1 MTVVQESNKMV
12 PIDYYLSLTN
22 STRLWFF
29 EMGLVVQK
37 YGGTSVGSI
46 DRIMNVA
53 RRAVATQKSGNQVVV
68 VLSAM
73 SGETDRLI
81 SLANEIDHEHNRREH
96 DVLVSSGEQ
105 VSISLMAM
113 AIETLKVK
121 AISYLGSQVTII
133 TDSDHSRARIMDI
146 DGSRIK
152 KSLDQGLIVV
162 VAGFQGVDEDGEIT
176 TLGRGGSD
184 TSAVAIATA
193 LKADVCEIYTDV
205 DGIYTTDPN
214 ICKQARKLNKI
225 SYDEMLELASLG
237 AKVLQIR
244 SVEFAQKYSIPI
256 HVRSSFSDSQGTIV
270 CKEEKGM
277 EQAIV
282 SGVAYNKNE
291 AKITICG
298 IPDRPGIA
306 ASIFSAIAAQG
317 IVVDMIIQNIS
328 AEGLTDLTFTVPKLD
343 YDLALTSLQKINQE
357 IGARDINGDRHI
369 AKVSIVGIG
378 MRTHANVAGRMFS
391 VLARENINIMMIS
404 TSEIKVSCVI
414 AEKYTELA
422 VRVLHHEFEL
432 NKETKIE
439 G

>member
-1 MTVVQESNKMV
+1 
-12 PIDYYLSLTN
+12 
-22 STRLWFF
+22 
-29 EMGLVVQK
+29 MGLIVQK

-46 DRIMNVA
+46 ERIKNVA
-53 RRAVATQKSGNQVVV
+53 QRVVATKKRGHQVVV

-81 SLANEIDHEHNRREH
+81 NLANEIDPEHNRREH

-105 VSISLMAM
+105 VSISLLAM
-113 AIETLKVK
+113 AIETLGEK
-121 AISYLGSQVTII
+121 AISYLGSQITIR

-146 DGSRIK
+146 DGSQIQK
-152 KSLDQGLIVV
+152 ALDDDSIVV
-162 VAGFQGVDEDGEIT
+162 VAGFQGVDAEGDIT

-184 TSAVAIATA
+184 TSAVAVATA
-193 LKADVCEIYTDV
+193 LSADVCEIYTDV

-214 ICKQARKLNKI
+214 ICKQARKLDRI
-225 SYDEMLELASLG
+225 SYNEMLELASLG

-244 SVEFAQKYSIPI
+244 AVEFAQKYGIPI

-270 CKEEKGM
+270 CKEEESM
-277 EQAIV
+277 EKAIV

-306 ASIFSAIAAQG
+306 ASIFSAISDQG

-328 AEGLTDLTFTVPKLD
+328 AEGLTDLTFTVPTLD
-343 YDLALTSLQKINQE
+343 YDHALNSLQKINHE
-357 IGARDINGDRHI
+357 IGAQNINGDKDI

-378 MRTHANVAGRMFS
+378 MRTHANVASRMFS
-391 VLARENINIMMIS
+391 TLARENINIMLIS

-422 VRVLHHEFEL
+422 VRVLHQEFEL
-432 NKETKIE
+432 AEETKNE